1 MTENNNIANN
11 TSIQEEESQIQLID
25 IWHMIWDHKWWY
37 VISVFVC
44 LVAAAFYIY
53 RTPDTYVRIA
63 KVIIDESDQD
73 ATMRNLG
80 VASANMMR
88 LRSFNSVENEIEA
101 FSSPDLM
108 QVVVERLNLQT
119 RYVEKQFLRDVE
131 LYGNSPVELA
141 LAGNNPRSSF
151 SFRLSNLG
159 DGKISLSEFRV
170 LKDKYKDVIEG
181 VLGDTIQTPIGA
193 LVIYPTNLEE
203 DNFKHDILVR
213 WANSMAVAKSYCSKL
228 HISLSSKES
237 SVLVLSM
244 QDVYPSRSVAILN
257 SLIDYYNE
265 VWITNKN
272 RSAINTTDF
281 INERLVVIEQELAT
295 VEETLKRYKESNNL
309 TDIKALARVYLEE
322 SSEYAAKSFEANN
335 QLSIAKFIKTHLT
348 DPANSMALIPSNLGL
363 SNGAVEAQIRE
374 YNEMVLQ
381 RDRLLMGSGENN
393 PMIADLNTSLAAIRS
408 AILRSIENY
417 IATLELQ
424 IEKISSQER
433 QILSRMSSNSGQEL
447 QLLSIERQQQI
458 VQNLYVYLL
467 EKREENELAALI
479 NVGNTRVIMNPNGS
493 SNPVAPNKMMILFAA
508 LVFGCGI
515 PFAFYFLRKMIDN
528 TVKTKADLG
537 RLSMPFLAEIPQ
549 YGGGKNP
556 YQKIFL
562 RNHKDNSFTK
572 IIVEQGSRD
581 MMNEA
586 FRVLRTN
593 VDLVLGRKK
602 TGSRVL
608 MFTSF
613 NPNAG
618 KTFTAVN
625 LAASMALKGAK
636 VALVDLD
643 LRKASLSTALGVE
656 HSGVAAYLNGKV
668 DDYRPYMEQV
678 ETNLYVLPVG
688 TLPPNPTELLLSD
701 TFTQMIESMRK
712 EFDYIFL
719 DCPPIDLVAD
729 ASIITEVADMTL
741 FVMRANLMDK
751 RILPIV
757 DELYKSGKYS
767 HMAMI
772 LNGVDVY
779 NKKYGYGRPGYGY
792 GYGYGYGNQD

>member
-1 MTENNNIANN
+1 MIENNTTNN
-11 TSIQEEESQIQLID
+11 TFLQEDESSIQLID
-25 IWHMIWDHKWWY
+25 LWHMIWDHKWWY
-37 VISVFVC
+37 LGSVIVC
-44 LVAAAFYIY
+44 LLFAGFYLY
-53 RTPDTYVRIA
+53 RTPDIYTRSA

-119 RYVEKQFLRDVE
+119 RYVEKQLLRDVE
-131 LYGNSPVELA
+131 LYMNSPVKLA
-141 LAGNNPRSSF
+141 LAGNNPHSGF

-159 DGKISLSEFRV
+159 DGKISLTEFRI
-170 LKDKYKDVIEG
+170 KDDKYKDVVDG
-181 VLGDTIQTPIGA
+181 RMGDTIQTPVGA
-193 LVIYPTNLEE
+193 LIIYPTNVDDCE
-203 DNFKHDILVR
+203 FKHDIVIR
-213 WANSMAVAKSYCSKL
+213 WANSMAVAKSYCAKL
-228 HISLSSKES
+228 NISLSSKES
-237 SVLVLSM
+237 SVLILSM
-244 QDVYPSRSVAILN
+244 QDVYPSRSVSILN

-265 VWITNKN
+265 VWISNKN

-295 VEETLKRYKESNNL
+295 VEEALKKYKASNNL

-322 SSEYAAKSFEANN
+322 SSQYAAKSFEANN
-335 QLSIAKFIKTHLT
+335 QLSIAQFIKSHLT

-363 SNGAVEAQIRE
+363 SNASVEAQIKE

-393 PMIADLNTSLAAIRS
+393 PMIADLNTALTAIRS
-408 AILRSIENY
+408 AILRSVDNL
-417 IATLELQ
+417 IATLQLQ
-424 IEKISSQER
+424 IEKISSQEK

-467 EKREENELAALI
+467 EKREENEIAALI
-479 NVGNTRVIMNPNGS
+479 NVGNTRVIMTPNGS
-493 SNPVAPNKMMILFAA
+493 SNPVAPNKLMILMAA
-508 LVFGCGI
+508 LILGCGI
-515 PFAFYFLRKMIDN
+515 PFAFNFLRKLFDN

-537 RLSMPFLAEIPQ
+537 RLSMPFLAEVPR
-549 YGGGKNP
+549 YGADKPGYK
-556 YQKIFL
+556 KIFL
-562 RNHKDNSFTK
+562 RNNNDKSLSR

-593 VDLVLGRKK
+593 VDLVLGKK

-618 KTFTAVN
+618 KTFTAMN

-643 LRKASLSTALGVE
+643 LRKGSLSRSLGVE
-656 HSGVAAYLNGKV
+656 HSGVAAFLNGKV
-668 DDYRPYMEQV
+668 SDYHKYMDQIQP
-678 ETNLYVLPVG
+678 NLFMLPAG
-688 TLPPNPTELLLSD
+688 TLPPNPTELLLTDLFS
-701 TFTQMIESMRK
+701 QMIASMRN

-729 ASIITEVADMTL
+729 ASIITEVSDMTL

-751 RILPIV
+751 RILPV
-757 DELYKSGKYS
+757 VEELYKSGKYS
-767 HMAMI
+767 RMAMI

-779 NKKYGYGRPGYGY
+779 YKKYGYGRPGYGY